1 MKANKCVFAIL
12 GLLLFF
18 NQGITQ
24 LAAAEGEV
32 YESEFVRALL
42 NNQFLIENARLIG
55 LADENLAMGKYDDA
69 VKFAQEAIKFAELS
83 DEYVSMQIKIRDA
96 NIAIEEAQAR
106 IAWVSASGASKRY
119 VDEFE
124 QAEIALTD
132 ALDARSREDWD
143 KALESARH
151 VLALLAE
158 IPDAPVLPAQYLV
171 KTWARTKDCL
181 WNIAAK
187 PQIYGNPWEW
197 QRLYEANKDI
207 MPKADNP
214 DLIHPGMILTIPSI
228 RGETRR
234 GLLEE

>member
-1 MKANKCVFAIL
+1 MKLTKCGFALL

-18 NQGITQ
+18 NQGLSQ
-24 LAAAEGEV
+24 LAAAEGEAQ
-32 YESEFVRALL
+32 ESEFVKALL

-55 LADENLAMGKYDDA
+55 LADDNYGVGKYDDA
-69 VKFAQEAIKFAELS
+69 IKYAEEAIRYAELS

-96 NIAIEEAQAR
+96 NQAIEEAQAR
-106 IAWVSASGASKRY
+106 IDWVEASGASKRF
-119 VDEFE
+119 VDEYE
-124 QAEIALTD
+124 QAEIAFKD
-132 ALDARSREDWD
+132 ALDARTREDWD
-143 KALESARH
+143 KALESARR

-171 KTWARTKDCL
+171 KTWARTRDCL

-187 PQIYGNPWEW
+187 PQVYNNPWDW
-197 QRLYEANKDI
+197 RHIYEANKDI
-207 MPKADNP
+207 LPKPDDP

-234 GLLEE
+234 GLLDE